1 MSKRDAR
8 KVNTRLWWLGLG
20 AATVGCLDPLVE
32 DPGSHPNEQAEVMP
46 IPVSPGGVD
55 APDVT
60 GSSAGVAPS
69 QPIVDVAPTT
79 GTTTTTATAGA
90 TSGGASAPATNLPP
104 SSGTDGPRPCAP
116 DPGSTSDQGATGA
129 APSDL
134 DAGAFDQPDADAG
147 PDGSLDPTSDHATN
161 TGTGAGSG
169 S

>member
-20 AATVGCLDPLVE
+20 AVAVGCLDPLVE
-32 DPGSHPNEQAEVMP
+32 DPGVQRDQGEVMP
-46 IPVSPGGVD
+46 IPVSPEGVD
-55 APDVT
+55 GPGVA
-60 GSSAGVAPS
+60 SSSTGVAPS

-90 TSGGASAPATNLPP
+90 TSGGASAPATNSPP

-129 APSDL
+129 APGDL

-147 PDGSLDPTSDHATN
+147 PDGSLDPTSDHGTN